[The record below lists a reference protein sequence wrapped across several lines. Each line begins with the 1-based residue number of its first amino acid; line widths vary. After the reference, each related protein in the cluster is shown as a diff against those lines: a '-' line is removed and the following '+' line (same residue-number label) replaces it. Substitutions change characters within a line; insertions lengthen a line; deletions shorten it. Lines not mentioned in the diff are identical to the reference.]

1 MMSWAWV
8 LYFYMVVGSVRGSM
22 KCSSKHGSII
32 IKFAK
37 LEGTMIYMGN
47 SAVVII
53 IGSETFVA

>member
-1 MMSWAWV
+1 MMYWAWV
-8 LYFYMVVGSVRGSM
+8 LYFYMVVGNVSGST
-22 KCSSKHGSII
+22 KCSSKHVSRI

-37 LEGTMIYMGN
+37 LEGNMIYMGN

>member
-1 MMSWAWV
+1 
-8 LYFYMVVGSVRGSM
+8 MVVGSVSGSM
-22 KCSSKHGSII
+22 KCSSRHVSRI

-37 LEGTMIYMGN
+37 LEGNMIYTGN